1 MYIIVFAILVAGYLL
16 GAFLSRGEKAEA
28 YLDAAAILGLVGIF
42 VAGRGM
48 RLAVFLLLLAIYVGL
63 LFAFYYF
70 RLFKKGVKPPS
81 RRGIP
86 DVLLILTAL
95 FVKDPLAISL
105 VCLAYLLVERYL
117 FYRRFHAL
125 V

>member
-105 VCLAYLLVERYL
+105 VCLAYLLVERYI
-117 FYRRFHAL
+117 FYSRFHAL

>member
-1 MYIIVFAILVAGYLL
+1 MHIVVFAILVAGYLL

-28 YLDAAAILGLVGIF
+28 YLDAAALLGLVGIF

-95 FVKDPLAISL
+95 FVKDPLGISL

>member
-1 MYIIVFAILVAGYLL
+1 MHIVVFAILVAGHLL
-16 GAFLSRGEKAEA
+16 GAFLSRGEKADA

-48 RLAVFLLLLAIYVGL
+48 HLAVFLLLLAIYVGL

-81 RRGIP
+81 HRGIP

-95 FVKDPLAISL
+95 FMKDPLAISL
-105 VCLAYLLVERYL
+105 VCLAYLLVGRYL

>member
-1 MYIIVFAILVAGYLL
+1 MHIIVFAILVAGYLL

>member
-1 MYIIVFAILVAGYLL
+1 MYIIVFAILVAGYLW